1 MADTGKPDLSVGL
14 ITTRDASGRPARESA
29 GLVAHVVEVI
39 AIIENVGD
47 AAADETI
54 TRFWLRGAGVD
65 RELRIVHTPEILPG
79 DAVEVTALWDLRD
92 GAGEYTIIVTADAFS
107 QLDESRTDN
116 SSGTVQVVVR
126 DAHVELA

>member
-14 ITTRDASGRPARESA
+14 ITTRDARGRPAGESA
-29 GLVAHVVEVI
+29 GIVAHVVEVT

-47 AAADETI
+47 AVADETI
-54 TRFWLRGAGVD
+54 TRFWLRGAKVD

-92 GAGEYTIIVTADAFS
+92 GSGKYTIIVTADAFS
-107 QLDESRTDN
+107 QLDKSRTDN
-116 SSGTVQVVVR
+116 STGKVQVVVR
-126 DAHVELA
+126 DVRVELA